1 MSHRFLVYFADPMC
15 SWCYGFGPEL
25 EAFLRERPA
34 MRVDVVM
41 GGLRPYNTETASP
54 AFREMIAGHWEHVA
68 RESSLPFNDAAL
80 AREGFVYDT
89 EPASRAVVAVR
100 ATDPART
107 LPYLTRVQRAFYAE
121 GRDVT
126 HPDVL
131 ADLAAE
137 EGLDRAVFLAA
148 HASSVAKDAVRQDF
162 SATQQTGVTGFPTV
176 AVGYPDQRYFL
187 LTAGF
192 ARAAELAQRLDRIA
206 SIAEIPA
213 TPPPPDA

>member
-68 RESSLPFNDAAL
+68 RESRLPFNDAAL
-80 AREGFVYDT
+80 VREGFVYDT
-89 EPASRAVVAVR
+89 EPACRAVVAVR
-100 ATDPART
+100 ATDAARA
-107 LPYLTRVQRAFYAE
+107 LPYLKRVQHAFHAE

-131 ADLAAE
+131 ADIAAD

-148 HASSVAKDAVRQDF
+148 HASSAAKDAVRQDF

-176 AVGYPDQRYFL
+176 AVGYPDRRYFL
-187 LTAGF
+187 LTSGF
-192 ARAAELAQRLDRIA
+192 ARAADLAERLDRVA
-206 SIAEIPA
+206 AIAEIPA
-213 TPPPPDA
+213 ASPPPDA